1 LRQSWTDA
9 GYNPIGNICYVP
21 ARMTIPIPDP
31 IPAGLQPLY
40 RYWDQK
46 RGSRRMP
53 RRGDIDPLELV
64 PHLPALMIVDVVADD
79 RRYVYRLV
87 GTQEVEARGRDP
99 TGRAVGEAFI
109 GSSRERVLANY
120 DRVQLT
126 GRPHVDISTVI
137 TTNDR
142 LDNSHVI
149 FLPLG
154 EDDQT
159 VSQILVYT
167 VFHPEPPAD

>member
-1 LRQSWTDA
+1 
-9 GYNPIGNICYVP
+9 
-21 ARMTIPIPDP
+21 MTIPIPDP
-31 IPAGLQPLY
+31 IPSGLEPLF
-40 RYWDQK
+40 RYWDKK

-53 RRGDIDPLELV
+53 RRADIDPAELV
-64 PHLPALMIVDVVADD
+64 PILPALMIVDVVADD

-87 GTQEVEARGRDP
+87 GTLEVDARGRDP

-126 GRPHVDISTVI
+126 GRPHIDTGTVI
-137 TTNDR
+137 TTKNQ

-149 FLPLG
+149 FLPLS

-167 VFHPEPPAD
+167 VFDPKA

>member
-1 LRQSWTDA
+1 
-9 GYNPIGNICYVP
+9 
-21 ARMTIPIPDP
+21 MIPIPES
-31 IPAGLQPLY
+31 IPADLQPLY
-40 RYWDQK
+40 RYWDNK

-53 RRGDIDPLELV
+53 RRADIDPVEMVAFLS
-64 PHLPALMIVDVVADD
+64 ALMIVDVVADE

-87 GTQEVEARGRDP
+87 GTREVDARGRDP
-99 TGRAVGEAFI
+99 TGRPVGEAFL

-126 GRPHVDISTVI
+126 GRPHIDTSTVI
-137 TTNDR
+137 TIKDR

-149 FLPLG
+149 FLPLS

-167 VFHPEPPAD
+167 VFEPEPPKA